1 MNRYFDQQ
9 ARGLME
15 RALEILAQK
24 GQFHLSLELQTKLA
38 SRGFTDIVSRSA
50 KGEKTLVLL

>member
-1 MNRYFDQQ
+1 
-9 ARGLME
+9 ME

-50 KGEKTLVLL
+50 KGEKTLVLVTSLLPLNLFD